1 MPTNSAD
8 LTRALFVTGLRN
20 AHALENQA
28 LSLMDRQLDRVIN
41 YPEVADHLRMHRA
54 ETEGQIARL
63 EEILDKLQES
73 HSGLKD
79 TAMSMMGNLAALG
92 HTFAEDE
99 ILKNSFANFAFENFE
114 IASYTSLLA
123 VADAG
128 PFAFATPLLRKSLGE
143 EQAMAAWV
151 IETVPA
157 ITLKYLSLKSADK
170 TAGR

>member
-1 MPTNSAD
+1 MPTSSAD
-8 LTRALFVTGLRN
+8 LARDLFVTGLRN
-20 AHALENQA
+20 AHAVENQA
-28 LSLMDRQLDRVIN
+28 LSLLDRQLDRVVS
-41 YPEVADHLRMHRA
+41 YPEVADHLRMHRG

-63 EEILDKLQES
+63 EEILNQLQES

-79 TAMSMMGNLAALG
+79 TALSMMGNLAAIG

-114 IASYTSLLA
+114 VASYTSLLS

-128 PFAFATPLLRKSLGE
+128 AFAFAVPLLRKSLEE

-151 IETVPA
+151 IENVPTL
-157 ITLKYLSLKSADK
+157 TLKYLSLKSADR

>member
-1 MPTNSAD
+1 MPAYSAE
-8 LTRALFVTGLRN
+8 LTRELFITGLRN
-20 AHALENQA
+20 AHALEKQA
-28 LSLMDRQLDRVIN
+28 LSLMDRQLDRVVS
-41 YPEVADHLRMHRA
+41 YPEVADHLRMHRG
-54 ETEGQIARL
+54 ETEAQIARL
-63 EEILDKLQES
+63 EEILSQLQET

-79 TAMSMMGNLAALG
+79 ATLSMMGNLAALG

-114 IASYTSLLA
+114 VASYTSLLT

-128 PFAFATPLLRKSLGE
+128 SFAFAVPLLRKSLEE

-151 IETVPA
+151 IENLPA
-157 ITLKYLSLKSADK
+157 LTLKYLSLKSSDQ